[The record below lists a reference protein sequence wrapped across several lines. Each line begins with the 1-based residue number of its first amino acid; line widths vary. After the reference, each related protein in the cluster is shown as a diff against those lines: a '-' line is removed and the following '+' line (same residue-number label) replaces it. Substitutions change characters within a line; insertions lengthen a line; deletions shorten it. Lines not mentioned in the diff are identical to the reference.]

1 MSKLKKVWNENKI
14 LFVLGAIILVCL
26 IVVIVVSLTFF
37 YGSSESPYGHR
48 LDIMEKVPLKD
59 DLLKDLK
66 NTLES
71 TEKVSKASVTLQGKV
86 VYFIITYE
94 AGTDME
100 KAKEIANSTLEK
112 FSDEELGAYDLQYT
126 ISDTKYT
133 LMGAH
138 NSNSEEGITWS
149 NYNIKEEESKEE

>member
-26 IVVIVVSLTFF
+26 IIVIVVSLTFF

-48 LDIMEKVPLKD
+48 LDITEKVPLKD

-94 AGTDME
+94 VDTDME

-112 FSDEELGAYDLQYT
+112 FSDEELGVYDLQYT

-138 NSNSEEGITWS
+138 NSNSEESITWS

>member
-26 IVVIVVSLTFF
+26 IIVIVVSLTFF

-48 LDIMEKVPLKD
+48 LDITEKVPLKD

-66 NTLES
+66 NTLEG

-94 AGTDME
+94 VDTDME

-112 FSDEELGAYDLQYT
+112 FSDEELGVYDLQYT

-138 NSNSEEGITWS
+138 NSNSEESITWS

>member
-48 LDIMEKVPLKD
+48 LDITEKVPLKD

-112 FSDEELGAYDLQYT
+112 FSDEELGVYDLQYT

-138 NSNSEEGITWS
+138 NSNSEESITWS

>member
-48 LDIMEKVPLKD
+48 LDITEKVPLKD
-59 DLLKDLK
+59 DLLKELK

-71 TEKVSKASVTLQGKV
+71 TEKVSKANLFILSLLMKLVPIWKKPKKLQIV
-86 VYFIITYE
+86 
-94 AGTDME
+94 
-100 KAKEIANSTLEK
+100 L
-112 FSDEELGAYDLQYT
+112 
-126 ISDTKYT
+126 
-133 LMGAH
+133 
-138 NSNSEEGITWS
+138 
-149 NYNIKEEESKEE
+149 